1 MKRSS
6 AAFRTGLTLMAPRG
20 GSGAFST
27 RQFNRAWWMHFLSAG
42 AEKEG
47 AMQHSDPV
55 SKAEFSGGTARDFVR
70 RPLRVV
76 VVEDEMIISMDLQ
89 MLLEELQVEVVGTA
103 ISAEEADAVV
113 AAERPDVV
121 TMDINIQGDRD
132 GVTAANEIFEKYGIR
147 SIFVSA
153 YGDAATMG
161 RAEPAKPFGWVRKPI
176 DKAELDQ
183 VLQLVQMRNV

>member
-1 MKRSS
+1 
-6 AAFRTGLTLMAPRG
+6 
-20 GSGAFST
+20 
-27 RQFNRAWWMHFLSAG
+27 
-42 AEKEG
+42 
-47 AMQHSDPV
+47 MQQS
-55 SKAEFSGGTARDFVR
+55 DFVSASELPSCADRELPR

-89 MLLEELQVEVVGTA
+89 MLLEELRVEVVGTA
-103 ISAEEADAVV
+103 INADEADAVV

-132 GVTAANEIFEKYGIR
+132 GVTAAHEIFEKYGIR

-153 YGDAATMG
+153 YGDAATMA

-176 DKAELDQ
+176 DKADLDQ
-183 VLQLVQMRNV
+183 ILQLVQTSTV